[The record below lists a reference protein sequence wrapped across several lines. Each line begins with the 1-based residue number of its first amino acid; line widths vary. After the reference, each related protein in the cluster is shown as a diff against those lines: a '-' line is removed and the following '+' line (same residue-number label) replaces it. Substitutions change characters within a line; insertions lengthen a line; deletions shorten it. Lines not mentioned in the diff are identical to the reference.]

1 MEGILGIERRGK
13 EITFRPKLPAHWEG
27 YAATL
32 KMFDGEIKL
41 RVIRDKKTKS
51 ISLEVD
57 GSKKKSASFEPK
69 AGGKAEVVVRIPA

>member
-1 MEGILGIERRGK
+1 G
-13 EITFRPKLPAHWEG
+13 HWDG

-32 KMFDGEIKL
+32 KMFGGEIKV

-69 AGGKAEVVVRIPA
+69 AGDKTEVVVRIPA